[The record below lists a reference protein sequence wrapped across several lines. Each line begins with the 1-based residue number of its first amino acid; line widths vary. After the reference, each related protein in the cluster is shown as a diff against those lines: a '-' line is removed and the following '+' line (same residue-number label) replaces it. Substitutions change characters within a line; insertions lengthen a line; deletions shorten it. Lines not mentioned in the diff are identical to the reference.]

1 MACYLGRNFCE
12 GFESYDGKIIGI
24 CFESLAE
31 GREGRMEPENGKPE
45 PGGVKD
51 DAPVADA
58 GMAAPQETVQAV
70 ASTSG
75 ASARESKIVE
85 PEMNDPRMNEKRIDE
100 KKFGGA
106 SRRELLKLAPV
117 LALGAFVIPGWQESL
132 LKKGLGFSDW
142 ASAVLF
148 RRAHLAPTFADSELT
163 PFEKFPINGYDVD
176 DPGVIFENWTL
187 TVSGLVQK
195 PGDYKL
201 EQIQALPRSRQNTRH
216 ICVEGWDVIGRF
228 GGARLSDFLNMI
240 GADTSAR
247 FIAVT
252 CADDYYE
259 TLDMATALHPQTLLC
274 YEMYERPLTR
284 EHGAPLRL
292 NVPTKVGYKQAKY
305 LTDLKVTN
313 VVEKVGYW
321 EDQGYSSFY
330 GL

>member
-1 MACYLGRNFCE
+1 MEEQTKPGSV
-12 GFESYDGKIIGI
+12 ESKSEKQEPRPRGMS
-24 CFESLAE
+24 ES
-31 GREGRMEPENGKPE
+31 RF
-45 PGGVKD
+45 
-51 DAPVADA
+51 A
-58 GMAAPQETVQAV
+58 GM
-70 ASTSG
+70 
-75 ASARESKIVE
+75 
-85 PEMNDPRMNEKRIDE
+85 
-100 KKFGGA
+100 
-106 SRRELLKLAPV
+106 SRRELLKVAPV
-117 LALGAFVIPGWQESL
+117 LALGAFAIPGAQDWL

-142 ASAVLF
+142 ASGLMF
-148 RRAHLAPTFADSELT
+148 RRGHLATTFSDSELI
-163 PFEKFPINGYDVD
+163 PFEKFPINDYDVD

-187 TVSGLVQK
+187 TVSGKVQK

-201 EQIQALPRSRQNTRH
+201 EQIQALPRTRQNTRH
-216 ICVEGWDVIGRF
+216 VCVEGWDVIGRF
-228 GGARLSDFLNMI
+228 GGTRLSDFLNKI

-274 YEMYERPLTR
+274 YEMYDRALTR

-292 NVPTKVGYKQAKY
+292 HIPTKVGYKQAKW

-313 VVEKVGYW
+313 IVEKVGYW